1 MKTKAT
7 ILTFL
12 FYTVVSGHE
21 EEASRLATSGVSHRF
36 RWFHRLGSRFTAPA
50 PADTSVE
57 VVSQP
62 RAATTSKPTTTMT
75 ETFVYHLICTRV
87 SLCSLL

>member
-1 MKTKAT
+1 MKTKVT

-21 EEASRLATSGVSHRF
+21 EEVDDTSRLATLGVSRRF
-36 RWFHRLGSRFTAPA
+36 GWFHRLGSPFTS

-57 VVSQP
+57 VVNQS
-62 RAATTSKPTTTMT
+62 RAATKSKPTMQ
-75 ETFVYHLICTRV
+75 
-87 SLCSLL
+87 

>member
-7 ILTFL
+7 AILTFL

-21 EEASRLATSGVSHRF
+21 EDDTHRLATSGVSRRFSWFHR
-36 RWFHRLGSRFTAPA
+36 RHRLGSPFTA

-57 VVSQP
+57 LVNQS
-62 RAATTSKPTTTMT
+62 RAATKSKPTTIMHT
-75 ETFVYHLICTRV
+75 
-87 SLCSLL
+87 

>member
-21 EEASRLATSGVSHRF
+21 EEDDTSRLATLGVSHRF
-36 RWFHRLGSRFTAPA
+36 GWFHHLGSPFTA

-57 VVSQP
+57 IVNQS
-62 RAATTSKPTTTMT
+62 RAATKSKPTTIMHT
-75 ETFVYHLICTRV
+75 YN
-87 SLCSLL
+87 

>member
-21 EEASRLATSGVSHRF
+21 EEVDDTSRLATLGVSRRF
-36 RWFHRLGSRFTAPA
+36 GWFHRLGSPFAAPA

-62 RAATTSKPTTTMT
+62 RSITTSKPT
-75 ETFVYHLICTRV
+75 I
-87 SLCSLL
+87 